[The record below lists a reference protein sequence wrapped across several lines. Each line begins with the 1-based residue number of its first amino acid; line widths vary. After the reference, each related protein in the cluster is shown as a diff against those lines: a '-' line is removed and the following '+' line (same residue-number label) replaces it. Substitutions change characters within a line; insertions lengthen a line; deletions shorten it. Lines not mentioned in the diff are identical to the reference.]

1 MRMER
6 KYAQGLDSVMMLW
19 IKQMHLGPQHNTR
32 RVFAAWD
39 EACGY
44 PQHTIKRFY
53 KDGVL
58 TVTMTSSVLS
68 NHLSMQKSALVKKMN
83 AILQRDMLFLK
94 DEPAV
99 GFVKDIKIK

>member
-6 KYAQGLDSVMMLW
+6 KYAQGMDQVMLLY
-19 IKQMHLGPQHNTR
+19 IKQAKLGAQHNTR

-44 PQHTIKRFY
+44 PQYTINRFY

-58 TVTMTSSVLS
+58 TVTMSSSVLTS
-68 NHLSMQKSALVKKMN
+68 HLSMQKAALIKKMN
-83 AILQRDMLFLK
+83 AILESDELFLK

-99 GFVKDIKIK
+99 GFVKDIRLK